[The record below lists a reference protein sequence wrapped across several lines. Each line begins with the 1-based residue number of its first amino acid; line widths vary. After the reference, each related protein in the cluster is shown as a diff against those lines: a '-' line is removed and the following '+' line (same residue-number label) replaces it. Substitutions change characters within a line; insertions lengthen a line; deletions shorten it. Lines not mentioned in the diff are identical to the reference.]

1 MHDDRKAWVD
11 GRAGTRACIRR
22 GLSAGLTLLT
32 LACSSVEPAKA
43 PDAAHGDA
51 ANEEDAGA
59 LDAGESSCGSSSE
72 TLSACVDKERL
83 RADVEFVAK
92 PRVPGSAHWQAV
104 QDLCAERFAAYGFDV
119 ERHRYSTGVN
129 VIGTRRGADKPDEQV
144 IISAHYDHIADCP
157 GADDNATGVAAVLE
171 TARVLKGIKLERTL
185 LLACW
190 DEEERGLIGALAYAA
205 RARERGDKIIAM
217 TSLEMIGYKSDAP
230 NSQKIPTGFDVL
242 FPQQHAAVAANQ
254 FRGDFVSLVGLDT
267 AAPLSEAF
275 VQRAKQAGL
284 PSSLITLTRDMATN
298 PLLSDLSRSDHAAFW
313 LQGFPSLLVTDSSNF
328 RYAQYHC
335 RNGDDV
341 PSLLSFDFLTDV
353 TRASVAAHLD
363 VLGLK

>member
-1 MHDDRKAWVD
+1 MHDDRT
-11 GRAGTRACIRR
+11 TRVLQRGCALRR
-22 GLSAGLTLLT
+22 LASSLSLSLALLA
-32 LACSSVEPAKA
+32 LACSSEEPAKA
-43 PDAAHGDA
+43 PPAATRSDAGKQSEAASDAAV
-51 ANEEDAGA
+51 
-59 LDAGESSCGSSSE
+59 SSCGDSSE
-72 TLSACVDKERL
+72 AIAACVDEARL
-83 RADVEFVAK
+83 RADVNFVAK
-92 PRVPGSAHWQAV
+92 ARVPGSAHWQAV
-104 QDLCAERFAAYGFDV
+104 QDLCAQRFAEYGFEV
-119 ERHRYSTGVN
+119 ERHRYATGVN
-129 VIGTRRGADKPDEQV
+129 VIGERRGTGKPDEQV

-171 TARVLKGIKLERTL
+171 TARVLKGVELERTL
-185 LLACW
+185 RLACW

-205 RARERGDKIIAM
+205 RAKERGDKIIAM

-230 NSQKIPTGFDVL
+230 DSQKIPTGFDVL
-242 FPQQHAAVAANQ
+242 FPQQYAAVAANQ

-267 AAPLSEAF
+267 VAALSEAF
-275 VQRAKQAGL
+275 VQRAKQGGL

-341 PSLLSFDFLTDV
+341 PGLLSFAFLTDV

-363 VLGLK
+363 LLGLR